1 MEDGYTVYD
10 DNNDDDTKWYMMCV
24 SLLTPIIIISII
36 YFIRTKNIFSFG
48 TPKSK

>member
-10 DNNDDDTKWYMMCV
+10 DDDKWYMLCL

-36 YFIRTKNIFSFG
+36 YFVL
-48 TPKSK
+48 TPLHI